1 MNYKDYGLIIHD
13 ELAVRAIVAYLEML
27 EPETRE
33 DALKRMEQDK
43 DFFAS
48 IVGKAVEL
56 FQKDYDRYSRVSL
69 YYKYIGKDYLEKL
82 KTVNTEAYLEDVPPG
97 VYKYIRDCFK

>member
-1 MNYKDYGLIIHD
+1 MNYKDYGLSIHD

-27 EPETRE
+27 EEETRK
-33 DALKRMEQDK
+33 DALLKMEQDK
-43 DFFAS
+43 EFFATL
-48 IVGKAVEL
+48 VARATEL
-56 FQKDYDRYSRVSL
+56 FQKDYERYSRVSL

-82 KTVNTEAYLEDVPPG
+82 KTVNSEAYLADVPPG